1 MMFERFTDNAR
12 QVVVRAQSE
21 ARQLGHGFI
30 GCEHLLLAVV
40 TLDEP
45 AAAVLREHG
54 LTPERTRAEF
64 IRLMKGPA
72 ARPVDLLN
80 ASDREALAAIGIDL
94 DVVRS
99 RIEETFGPD
108 ALTRAIPGRRSRR
121 RGGLRSR
128 LRRPARAAR
137 RRPAVARNG
146 ELGNGELLEVP
157 PVQRGHIPFT
167 PRAKKCLQLSLRE
180 ATAHGDNHIGV
191 QHIALALLDIP
202 DGAVPAILSALGL
215 PGATLRAAIL
225 DRYRKAG

>member
-1 MMFERFTDNAR
+1 MFERFTDNAR

-21 ARQLGHGFI
+21 ARQFGHGFI

-54 LTPERTRAEF
+54 LTPERTRAEL
-64 IRLMKGPA
+64 IRLMKVPA

-80 ASDREALAAIGIDL
+80 VLDREALAAIGIDL

-99 RIEETFGPD
+99 RIEATFGPD
-108 ALTRAIPGRRSRR
+108 ALARAVPGRRSRR

-128 LRRPARAAR
+128 LRRPARNAR

-146 ELGNGELLEVP
+146 ELLEVP
-157 PVQRGHIPFT
+157 PARRGHIPFT
-167 PRAKKCLQLSLRE
+167 PRAKKSLQLSLRE
-180 ATAHGDNHIGV
+180 ATGHGDNYIGV
-191 QHIALALLDIP
+191 QHIALALLGMP

-215 PGATLRAAIL
+215 SGAPLRAAIL
-225 DRYRKAG
+225 DRYRKAS